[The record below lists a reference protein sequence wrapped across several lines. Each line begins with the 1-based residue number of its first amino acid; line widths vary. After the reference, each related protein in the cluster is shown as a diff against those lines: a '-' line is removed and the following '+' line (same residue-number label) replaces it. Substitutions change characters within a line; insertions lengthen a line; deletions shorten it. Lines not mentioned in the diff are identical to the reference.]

1 MLIYVKSTVIKL
13 QERWQP
19 LKLFFALFS
28 AQFQHMVSN
37 KAAAISSIFTKV
49 VGKFYE
55 NKHLTLK
62 DLDNAKL
69 QYEEFINHV
78 ASRYQEELVS
88 FNMICQMTN

>member
-1 MLIYVKSTVIKL
+1 
-13 QERWQP
+13 
-19 LKLFFALFS
+19 
-28 AQFQHMVSN
+28 MVSN

-49 VGKFYE
+49 AGKFYE

-78 ASRYQEELVS
+78 ASRYQEELVNWWHKIVKPKFTEVLIS
-88 FNMICQMTN
+88 TKRS